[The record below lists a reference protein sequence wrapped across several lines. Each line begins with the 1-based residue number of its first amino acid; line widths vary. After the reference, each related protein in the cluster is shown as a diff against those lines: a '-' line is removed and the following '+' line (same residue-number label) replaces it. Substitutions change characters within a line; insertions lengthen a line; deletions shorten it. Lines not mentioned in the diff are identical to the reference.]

1 MKKNK
6 IKDPIFKFDEDKK
19 LRIKSIK
26 TNKKIQKIK
35 DDFLNVSSK
44 IKYEYNFSWMGIPII
59 QYPQDIIALQ
69 EIIFSVKPNLIIETG
84 FAHGGSSIFYASILK
99 NLEFKK
105 NDKAKVISIDVDFR
119 NHNLQRFKKLKISKY
134 IQLIKGSSTNL
145 KIFNKIKN
153 LSKKFKK
160 IMVVLDSDHSTNHV
174 LKELELYSSLVSK
187 DSYCVVFDTGINFWA
202 NSKIINKNYNK
213 NSNPY
218 KAVQKFMKNNSEFKI
233 DEDIHNKLLITSCYS
248 GYLKKIKH

>member
-6 IKDPIFKFDEDKK
+6 IKDPIIQFEEDKK

-26 TNKKIQKIK
+26 KNKKIQKIK
-35 DDFLNVSSK
+35 DDFLNISSK
-44 IKYEYNFSWMGIPII
+44 TKYEYNFSWMGIPII

-69 EIIFSVKPNLIIETG
+69 EIIFSVKPDLIIETG

-105 NDKAKVISIDVDFR
+105 SDKAKVLSIDVDFR
-119 NHNLQRFKKLKISKY
+119 KHNLQRFKKLKISKN
-134 IQLIKGSSTNL
+134 IKLIKGSSIDI

-153 LSKKFKK
+153 FSKKFKK
-160 IMVVLDSDHSTNHV
+160 VMVVLDSDHSTNHV

-187 DSYCVVFDTGINFWA
+187 DSYCIVFDTGINFWA
-202 NSKIINKNYNK
+202 TSKVIDKNYNK
-213 NSNPY
+213 NDNPY
-218 KAVQKFMKNNSEFKI
+218 KAVQKFMKNNRNFKI
-233 DEDIHNKLLITSCYS
+233 DEDIHNKLLITSCYA
-248 GYLKKIKH
+248 GYLKKIKI